1 MTGPCRAVMPRWYFD
16 LSKGKCVRFIYGGCG
31 GNRNNFESED
41 YCMAVCKA
49 MSKSRLVPA
58 LHSSAILSSL
68 LSLLAVLVTASVM
81 FMLTWV
87 FAVSRFPL
95 IFVLARPRLC
105 FLLADVS
112 SVFGVLCSLCVYRWL
127 VVVVCPL
134 WCCGWHNRGLFFLVG
149 LGGHRLWGW
158 GLVSAGKAAMPA
170 GQLLLRGT
178 IEPLHDSTEHAQAR
192 ALGLASFSILD
203 LTFC

>member
-49 MSKSRLVPA
+49 MSKSRLVLA

-81 FMLTWV
+81 FMLTEV
-87 FAVSRFPL
+87 FAVNRFLL
-95 IFVLARPRLC
+95 IFVLSRPRLC
-105 FLLADVS
+105 FPLRGCKLSFWCPVFPVCLLMLGDGS
-112 SVFGVLCSLCVYRWL
+112 MPTLCAVGSTT
-127 VVVVCPL
+127 
-134 WCCGWHNRGLFFLVG
+134 RGLFFLVG
-149 LGGHRLWGW
+149 LVG
-158 GLVSAGKAAMPA
+158 S
-170 GQLLLRGT
+170 
-178 IEPLHDSTEHAQAR
+178 
-192 ALGLASFSILD
+192 
-203 LTFC
+203 

>member
-41 YCMAVCKA
+41 YCMAVCKT
-49 MSKSRLVPA
+49 MSKSRLVLA

-81 FMLTWV
+81 FMLTQV

-95 IFVLARPRLC
+95 IFVLSRPRLC
-105 FLLADVS
+105 SPVGSCKLSFWCPVSPVCLLM
-112 SVFGVLCSLCVYRWL
+112 
-127 VVVVCPL
+127 VV
-134 WCCGWHNRGLFFLVG
+134 
-149 LGGHRLWGW
+149 GGSTPTQ
-158 GLVSAGKAAMPA
+158 GLVLSCGPWN
-170 GQLLLRGT
+170 
-178 IEPLHDSTEHAQAR
+178 S
-192 ALGLASFSILD
+192 
-203 LTFC
+203 

>member
-49 MSKSRLVPA
+49 MSKSRLVLA

-81 FMLTWV
+81 FMLTQV

-95 IFVLARPRLC
+95 IFVLSRPKA
-105 FLLADVS
+105 LLS
-112 SVFGVLCSLCVYRWL
+112 SW
-127 VVVVCPL
+127 
-134 WCCGWHNRGLFFLVG
+134 
-149 LGGHRLWGW
+149 
-158 GLVSAGKAAMPA
+158 
-170 GQLLLRGT
+170 QL
-178 IEPLHDSTEHAQAR
+178 
-192 ALGLASFSILD
+192 
-203 LTFC
+203 